1 MRFVLTVVCAAL
13 LLFFIYLVTGWM
25 VDGYFGGNIVPN
37 RAVPNQWAAPNSWST
52 WRDILIVVMAMFWM
66 LAGIATLVLVVALI
80 FLVGMVRKLLRDNA
94 APAIDSLKLTI
105 DNVRGTAE
113 FAGESVIS
121 PIIRVY
127 SIFSG
132 VRSGLH
138 AVTNLPNRIRGRKPA
153 KKKKGRK

>member
-1 MRFVLTVVCAAL
+1 MRFVLTVVSAAV
-13 LLFFIYLVTGWM
+13 LLFLIYVFTGWM
-25 VDGYFGGNIVPN
+25 VDGYFGGNIVPD
-37 RAVPNQWAAPNSWST
+37 RAVPDQWAAPNSWST
-52 WRDILIVVMAMFWM
+52 WRDILIVLMAMFWM
-66 LAGIATLVLVVALI
+66 VAGVMTIALVIALI
-80 FLVGMVRKLLRDNA
+80 FLVRVVRKLLRENA

-113 FAGESVIS
+113 FAGESIVS

-138 AVTNLPNRIRGRKPA
+138 AVTNLPNRVRGRAPA

>member
-1 MRFVLTVVCAAL
+1 
-13 LLFFIYLVTGWM
+13 M
-25 VDGYFGGNIVPN
+25 VDGYFGGNMVPD
-37 RAVPNQWAAPNSWST
+37 RAVPDQWAAPNSWST
-52 WRDILIVVMAMFWM
+52 WRDILIVVMAMFWAF
-66 LAGIATLVLVVALI
+66 AGIATLALVVALI
-80 FLVGMVRKLLRDNA
+80 LLVRVVRRLLRENA

-113 FAGESVIS
+113 FAGESVVS

-132 VRSGLH
+132 VRSGLR
-138 AVTNLPNRIRGRKPA
+138 AVTNLPSRIRGRKAA